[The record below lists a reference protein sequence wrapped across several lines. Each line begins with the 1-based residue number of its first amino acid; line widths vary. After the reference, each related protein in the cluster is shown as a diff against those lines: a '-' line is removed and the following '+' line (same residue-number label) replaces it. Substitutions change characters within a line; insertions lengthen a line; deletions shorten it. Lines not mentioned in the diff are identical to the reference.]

1 MRAACGTPCE
11 QEAPATGSY
20 CGVLWM
26 VLILNA
32 IMFLVELG
40 AGLAA
45 GSVSL
50 QADALDFLGDSANYG
65 ISLFVLGMSLR
76 RRASA
81 SLIKGGSMGMFGIW
95 VFGHTGYRLLNG
107 GVPSAVI
114 MGGVG
119 MLALAVNV
127 LCAVLLF
134 AYRGG
139 DSNMRSVW
147 LCSRNDALGNLAVI
161 LAASSV
167 FATGAGWPDLLVGS
181 IIAAL
186 ALSASFQILRQAMGE
201 LRAPAIQ
208 HGAAEG

>member
-11 QEAPATGSY
+11 QEAPTTGSY
-20 CGVLWM
+20 RGVLWM

-95 VFGHTGYRLLNG
+95 GFGHTGYQLLNG

-134 AYRGG
+134 AHRGG

-186 ALSASFQILRQAMGE
+186 ALLASFQILRQAIGE

>member
-1 MRAACGTPCE
+1 MRASCCSLYDNDS
-11 QEAPATGSY
+11 PASGSY
-20 CGVLWM
+20 RRVLWT
-26 VLILNA
+26 VLVLNA
-32 IMFLVELG
+32 IMFLVEVM

-50 QADALDFLGDSANYG
+50 QADALDFLGDTANYG
-65 ISLFVLGMSLR
+65 ISLFVLGKSLR
-76 RRASA
+76 SRASA

-95 VFGHTGYRLLNG
+95 VLGHTGYHVIHG

-134 AYRGG
+134 ANRGG

-147 LCSRNDALGNLAVI
+147 LCSRNDALGNLAVM
-161 LAASSV
+161 LAASSIS
-167 FATGAGWPDLLVGS
+167 ATGAGWPDLLVGS
-181 IIAAL
+181 IMAAL
-186 ALSASFQILRQAMGE
+186 ALTASFQILRQAMGE
-201 LRAPAIQ
+201 LRLPVNGEGAI
-208 HGAAEG
+208 EG

>member
-1 MRAACGTPCE
+1 MSTTCGPPYE
-11 QEAPATGSY
+11 NEAPASGSY
-20 CGVLWM
+20 RRVLWM
-26 VLILNA
+26 VLVLNA
-32 IMFLVELG
+32 IMFLVEVM

-50 QADALDFLGDSANYG
+50 QADAFDFLGDTANYG

-76 RRASA
+76 WRASA
-81 SLIKGGSMGMFGIW
+81 SLIKGISMGMFGIW
-95 VFGHTGYRLLNG
+95 VFGYTGYHVISG

-127 LCAVLLF
+127 LCVVLLF

-147 LCSRNDALGNLAVI
+147 LCSRNDALGNIAVL
-161 LAASSV
+161 LAASGV
-167 FATGAGWPDLLVGS
+167 VVTNTGWPDLLVGS
-181 IIAAL
+181 IMAAL
-186 ALSASFQILRQAMGE
+186 ALTASFQILRQAIGE
-201 LRAPAIQ
+201 LRVPVTGDEAT
-208 HGAAEG
+208 EG

>member
-1 MRAACGTPCE
+1 MDDCCDF
-11 QEAPATGSY
+11 QQDQ
-20 CGVLWM
+20 GVLPGGAYRRVIWI

-32 IMFLVELG
+32 AMFLIESL
-40 AGLAA
+40 AGLMA

-50 QADALDFLGDSANYG
+50 QADALDFLGDAANYG
-65 ISLFVLGMSLR
+65 ITLIVLGKSLR
-76 RRASA
+76 WRASA
-81 SLIKGGSMGMFGIW
+81 ALIKGGSMGMFGIW
-95 VFGHTGYRLLNG
+95 VFGHTGYHVIYG

-119 MLALAVNV
+119 VLALAINV

-134 AYRGG
+134 AYREG

-186 ALSASFQILRQAMGE
+186 ALTASFQILKQAIGE
-201 LRAPAIQ
+201 LRVPVIGDEAT
-208 HGAAEG
+208 EG

>member
-20 CGVLWM
+20 RGVLWM

-127 LCAVLLF
+127 LCVVLLF

-186 ALSASFQILRQAMGE
+186 ALSASFQILRQAIGE